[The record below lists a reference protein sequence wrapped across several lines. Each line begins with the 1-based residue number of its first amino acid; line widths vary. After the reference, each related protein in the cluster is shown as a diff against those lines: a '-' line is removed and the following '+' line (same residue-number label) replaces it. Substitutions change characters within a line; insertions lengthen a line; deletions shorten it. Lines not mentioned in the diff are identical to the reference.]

1 MKTKPITIALL
12 AVLAGVV
19 GCASVA
25 PVKFVGPNGKTAY
38 SMRCSGMGRS
48 MEECYQ
54 RAGEVCPSGY
64 NIIDNSSGTVAM
76 MTQGTMIAGVKRDM
90 AIECK

>member
-1 MKTKPITIALL
+1 MKPKLITIAFL
-12 AVLAGVV
+12 AALAGVV

-25 PVKFVGPNGKTAY
+25 PVKFVGPNGKAAY

-54 RAGEVCPSGY
+54 KAGEVARLVTTSLITRLALLP
-64 NIIDNSSGTVAM
+64 
-76 MTQGTMIAGVKRDM
+76 
-90 AIECK
+90 